1 MDLTKYTNDSL
12 TKLLHKSITDE
23 NYELASMITKE
34 LEGRFGNDTF
44 MSKDTQIDIILNEFR
59 FERIHDVMVF
69 LDWKWA
75 RSPFGVP
82 VIEDLIDEARDLLN
96 KAWDYREGVEH
107 VSYETGGFRAERWI
121 YDGVKIL
128 TLSFVL
134 DSFMIDYDTAKMTK
148 DEFYGN
154 TNDNEE

>member
-82 VIEDLIDEARDLLN
+82 VIEDLMLSLKLLYSCLAESSFCF
-96 KAWDYREGVEH
+96 AW
-107 VSYETGGFRAERWI
+107 SNA
-121 YDGVKIL
+121 
-128 TLSFVL
+128 
-134 DSFMIDYDTAKMTK
+134 
-148 DEFYGN
+148 
-154 TNDNEE
+154 